1 MMHQPS
7 FEVYKAADGWRWRLR
22 AKNRKI
28 VADSGEA
35 YASKRNCYRAACHMI
50 NLIYEARVEVV

>member
-1 MMHQPS
+1 MAKQPT

-22 AKNRKI
+22 AKNSKI

-35 YASKRNCYRAACHMI
+35 YSSKSNCRRAACHMI
-50 NLIYEARVEVV
+50 NLIYEARVGVV